1 MYRVDWTREAK
12 KDRETAIKNGYA
24 AEVVKALN
32 VVRQNPRDPNPSEHC
47 YEELK
52 GNFKGIHTRR
62 LNRKNRFAYQILNN
76 NEKDTDPETGEEY
89 EGIVKII
96 SMWGHFP

>member
-12 KDRETAIKNGYA
+12 KDREIAIKNGYA
-24 AEVVKALN
+24 AEVVRALN
-32 VVRQNPRDPNPSEHC
+32 VVRLNPFDPNPPEHC

-52 GNFKGIHTRR
+52 GRFKGIHTRR

-76 NEKDTDPETGEEY
+76 DERT
-89 EGIVKII
+89 
-96 SMWGHFP
+96 